1 MKYDLKSIGEDTYLV
16 YSRGH
21 HDIEDFTKYV
31 KEEYSEWGD
40 FFSAAYHHYYRKI
53 GNQYGTWYDPCF
65 SWERGAFPV
74 TVAQEGWE
82 DQTGF
87 IAKKILE
94 GKHVKSIG
102 NYYILNHYYMKNKF
116 ELWYAPNNTVATELR
131 TFNSVEEAEVFIKS
145 WLDKGRV

>member
-21 HDIEDFTKYV
+21 HNIEDFTKYV
-31 KEEYSEWGD
+31 KEEYSHWNNWFD
-40 FFSAAYHHYYRKI
+40 VAYHHYYRKV
-53 GNQYGTWYDPCF
+53 GNQYGSQYIPCF
-65 SWERGAFPV
+65 YWVRGAFPV

-82 DQTGF
+82 DQTQV
-87 IAKKILE
+87 IPNKLLE
-94 GKHVKSIG
+94 GNCPLSIG
-102 NYYILNHYYMKNKF
+102 NYYVFNHRWMKNKF

-131 TFNSVEEAEVFIKS
+131 TFDSVEEAEVFIKS